1 MRCTRAGDADRA
13 ALRALWKQA
22 FGDGDETID
31 AFFDTLFPLCDAFA
45 AREGEDVCAMLFC
58 LPQTLAREGH
68 EEKAAYIYAV
78 ATDERW
84 RHRGACRG
92 LLQYA
97 EKKLKSRGVVL
108 LMDTRYGE
116 EHIRELLPPHWRV
129 RRVGKMALLQKRLK
143 DFWNGPGRNE
153 MIT

>member
-13 ALRALWKQA
+13 ALRTLWKQA
-22 FGDGDETID
+22 FGDDDETID
-31 AFFDTLFPLCDAFA
+31 AFFDTLFPLCEAFA
-45 AREGEDVCAMLFC
+45 VREGGALCAMLFC
-58 LPQTLAREGH
+58 LPQTLVRDGRE
-68 EEKAAYIYAV
+68 ERAAYIYAV

-108 LMDTRYGE
+108 LMLAALTP
-116 EHIRELLPPHWRV
+116 ELGAMYEKLGFAGGNLEVLPQAAECRFPE
-129 RRVGKMALLQKRLK
+129 
-143 DFWNGPGRNE
+143 FSY
-153 MIT
+153 IF